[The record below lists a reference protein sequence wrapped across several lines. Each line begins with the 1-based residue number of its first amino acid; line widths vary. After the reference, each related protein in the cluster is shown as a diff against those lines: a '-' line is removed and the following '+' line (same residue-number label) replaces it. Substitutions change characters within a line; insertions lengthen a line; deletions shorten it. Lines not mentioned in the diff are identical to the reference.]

1 MKVLAETLGSIM
13 TTRFTKSLT
22 GWVMATAC
30 LALTAGVRAAD
41 ESGQG
46 TSPSAGLEEIV
57 VTAQRKSE
65 DLQKAPVAVEV
76 VSAADI
82 ARNGVTSPIELQE
95 LIPAIRYIAADQMT
109 ILVRG
114 LGTVNVNPGVDAAV
128 GYVEDGIFLSH
139 PAALN
144 PVLFDMQ
151 RVEAVL
157 GPQGTLYGRNTN
169 AGVINFISNN
179 PTFDSVHGYGQL
191 GVGSYTEISSEA
203 AINLPI
209 NQEWALRI
217 SGGSEKHNAYDADG
231 SNNENAGG
239 ARAKLLYV
247 PTSDLSVLLS
257 VDGSTNHSKGNT
269 YGGICPPFTSAPG
282 CAGYPYRPWTGILPS
297 PSNYD
302 NQTIFGASLDV
313 DYDMG
318 WGKLKSLTGFRSY
331 RFGANFGPGWLD
343 GVNQFEYLHNENDR
357 FITQEVHISSEPSSY
372 VSWVTGLFYSNDHQP
387 ADQQFNY
394 FQTILQTLGLPPGYF
409 EHLAIVSSRYASE
422 AYFADATVPII
433 GGLSVRLGGRVTH
446 ETKDSTGTVNDGIIG
461 VPGYPFGPPE
471 NNIGSESATKP
482 TWKAGLD
489 YELTAKNLLYATFS
503 TGFKS
508 GGVNN
513 LPAVAGLSTYAPET
527 IDAWQ
532 VGSKNRF
539 LDDRLQVNAEFFH
552 YAYKNYQTYLFYTPS
567 GGPLA
572 GSTLFPTV
580 NSQTATFKGGEIDTV
595 FKLTAVD
602 QLGFSVNLLDNK
614 YGDYVVDLPYSA
626 VFNLSNTSAP
636 LSPKETYQLG
646 YEHIFSLPNGDTL
659 SAQAISRYATYQLAQ
674 GNYDGNATYTQPG
687 YHKSDANLVYHSDR
701 VGVTVTGYI
710 RNIENKAIINSI
722 AGGYPTLD
730 NINYT
735 NAMIDPPRTF
745 GLTVRKEF

>member
-1 MKVLAETLGSIM
+1 M
-13 TTRFTKSLT
+13 TRRCIESLT
-22 GWVMATAC
+22 ASAVASAYILLATSAW
-30 LALTAGVRAAD
+30 AAD
-41 ESGQG
+41 ESTQAN
-46 TSPSAGLEEIV
+46 SSSAGLEAIV

-65 DLQKAPVAVEV
+65 DLQKTPVAVDV
-76 VSAADI
+76 VSGADI

-95 LIPAIRYIAADQMT
+95 LIPAIRYVAADQMT

-128 GYVEDGIFLSH
+128 GYVEDGIFLAH
-139 PAALN
+139 PAALS

-191 GVGSYTEISSEA
+191 GVGSFTEISSEA

-239 ARAKLLYV
+239 ARVKLLYV
-247 PTSDLSVLLS
+247 PNSDLSVLLS

-269 YGGICPPFTSAPG
+269 YGGVCPPFNSAPG
-282 CAGYPYRPWTGILPS
+282 CIGYPYRPWSGLYPS

-302 NQTIFGASLDV
+302 NETIFGASLDV

-318 WGKLKSLTGFRSY
+318 WAKLKSLTGFRSY
-331 RFGANFGPGWLD
+331 RFGANFGPGWID
-343 GVNQFEYLHNENDR
+343 GENQFEYIHNENDR
-357 FITQEVHISSEPSSY
+357 FITQEVHISSEPNSY
-372 VSWVTGLFYSNDHQP
+372 VSWVSGIFYSNDHQP
-387 ADQQFNY
+387 AEQQFNY
-394 FQTILQTLGLPPGYF
+394 FDTILQTFGLPPGYYQN
-409 EHLAIVSSRYASE
+409 LAIVSSRYASE
-422 AYFADATVPII
+422 AFFADATIPII
-433 GGLSVRLGGRVTH
+433 GGLSFRAGGRVTH
-446 ETKDSTGTVNDGIIG
+446 ETKDSTGTANLGIIG
-461 VPGYPFGPPE
+461 TPGEPFGPPQ

-482 TWKAGLD
+482 TWKAGLNYD
-489 YELTAKNLLYATFS
+489 LTSKNLLYATFS

-513 LPAVAGLSTYAPET
+513 LPAAAGLTTYSPET

-532 VGSKNRF
+532 FGSKNRF
-539 LDDRLQVNAEFFH
+539 LDDRLQVNAEYFH
-552 YAYKNYQTYLFYTPS
+552 YAYKNYQTYLFYQPT
-567 GGPLA
+567 GGPFA

-580 NSQTATFKGGEIDTV
+580 NSQTATFEGGEIDTL
-595 FKLTAVD
+595 FKITAAD
-602 QLGFSVNLLDNK
+602 QLGFNVNFLNNRYDQ
-614 YGDYVVDLPYSA
+614 YVVDLPYSS
-626 VFNLSNTSAP
+626 VFNLSNTTAP
-636 LSPKETYQLG
+636 LSPKQVYALV

-659 SAQAISRYATYQLAQ
+659 SAQVNSIYTTHQIAQ
-674 GNYDGNATYTQPG
+674 GNYDGNTTYDQPG
-687 YHKSDANLVYHSDR
+687 YHKSGANLVYHSDPL
-701 VGVTVTGYI
+701 GLTITGWI
-710 RNIENKAIINSI
+710 RNIENKATINSI

-730 NINYT
+730 NIAYT
-735 NAMIDPPRTF
+735 NGMIDPPRTF
-745 GLTVRKEF
+745 GLTVRKDF